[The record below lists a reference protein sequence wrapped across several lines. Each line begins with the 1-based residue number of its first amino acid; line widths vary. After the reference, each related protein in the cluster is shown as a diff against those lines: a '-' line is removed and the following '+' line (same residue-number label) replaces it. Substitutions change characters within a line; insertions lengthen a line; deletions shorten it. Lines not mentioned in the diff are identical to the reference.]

1 MGLPWA
7 APAQVLRLSSFRAL
21 QQRAGGGGVVTEQN
35 TTDVLDIRRR
45 FLDAASSVT
54 DSFHESDV
62 KSLIKELPQF
72 RYDSL
77 LADVAE
83 QS

>member
-7 APAQVLRLSSFRAL
+7 APAQVLRLSSLRAL
-21 QQRAGGGGVVTEQN
+21 QQRVAGDGVVTEQN

-54 DSFHESDV
+54 DSGNESVV
-62 KSLIKELPQF
+62 KAHVRELP
-72 RYDSL
+72 
-77 LADVAE
+77 
-83 QS
+83 